1 MEVDSLRMSGI
12 VKNWRCSGGRSMGL
26 MGLESGSDK
35 ACVCRKFCERE
46 RHTEVDDDKDLLMS
60 DYDVKSQEGSTFLI

>member
-1 MEVDSLRMSGI
+1 MFV
-12 VKNWRCSGGRSMGL
+12 
-26 MGLESGSDK
+26 ESS
-35 ACVCRKFCERE
+35 VRE